1 MGCLH
6 YGNRWYRYAT
16 RIRGKFWKLI
26 ILFQIFEPNADYR
39 ESVFELVSAFATCGW
54 SIGET
59 NQYSTGGQLILS
71 IAMFTG
77 RFGPITLV
85 LFMSKESK
93 EDIISYPE
101 ERVRVG

>member
-1 MGCLH
+1 MCIRDRLKSMAVG
-6 YGNRWYRYAT
+6 AT
-16 RIRGKFWKLI
+16 AIVSIMLLI

-59 NQYSTGGQLILS
+59 GQYSTAGQIILS